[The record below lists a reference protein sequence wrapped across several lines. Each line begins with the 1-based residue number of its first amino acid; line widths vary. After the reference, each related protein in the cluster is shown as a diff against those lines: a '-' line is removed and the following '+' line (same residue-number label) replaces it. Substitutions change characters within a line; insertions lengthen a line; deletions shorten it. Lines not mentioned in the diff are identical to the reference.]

1 MGNLKVGDKIIVTEV
16 LQIGKSL
23 DHLKFT
29 IQEISS
35 IHTPEDYYPYK
46 IEIDLLIQSRNS
58 PEHHEVMGSLTQI
71 FLKEMDYGHKVKY
84 C

>member
-1 MGNLKVGDKIIVTEV
+1 MGNLKVGDKIIVTKV
-16 LQIGKSL
+16 LQMGKSL

-46 IEIDLLIQSRNS
+46 IEIDTSTHWVEGIPYSPLVLELL
-58 PEHHEVMGSLTQI
+58 
-71 FLKEMDYGHKVKY
+71 
-84 C
+84 

>member
-16 LQIGKSL
+16 LQLGNSL

-35 IHTPEDYYPYK
+35 IHLPEDYYPYG
-46 IEIDLLIQSRNS
+46 IETDISIHWVAGIPYSSLVMELL
-58 PEHHEVMGSLTQI
+58 
-71 FLKEMDYGHKVKY
+71 
-84 C
+84 